1 VFVALE
7 SSPTGVPMSSVS
19 IDQTVLSY
27 SRELCFAGAH
37 CKLRTNSHELAN
49 VLELL
54 SIQTNGSSSSRFDIR
69 VVVDE
74 LSGETAEKPHF
85 RGLHHVVT
93 ASFGSSNVFVFDIL
107 RRTISATISGV
118 VARNSQFWKEKLI
131 PIALGVL
138 GAAMGLVP
146 MHCACLE
153 SENDGLLIAG
163 VSGAGKSTLSVALAQ
178 GGFNYVSDDWTYMS
192 QCDGRLVAYG
202 TSAPVKLLPDAVDHF
217 KVLQSRSLQ
226 TSMNG
231 ELAYEVDIVETFG
244 AQAERGCEPRWLIFL
259 ERTPYPGGEFTS
271 MSSTTARNYLHSSV
285 ERLPVQLSEA
295 AEMRGMI
302 IERVSQLPS
311 WRFRYGGTP
320 QFATEQLREFV
331 AHRRQEVYA

>member
-1 VFVALE
+1 MFVGLE
-7 SSPTGVPMSSVS
+7 SSPTGVPMTSIS

-27 SRELCFAGAH
+27 SRELCLAGAH
-37 CKLRTNSHELAN
+37 CNLRTNSCELAKIF
-49 VLELL
+49 ELL
-54 SIQTNGSSSSRFDIR
+54 SIQTSGSGSNRFDIR

-74 LSGETAEKPHF
+74 LSGEAAEQPHF

-107 RRTISATISGV
+107 RCTINATISGA
-118 VARNSQFWKEKLI
+118 VARDYQFWKEKLI
-131 PIALGVL
+131 PITLGVL

-153 SENDGLLIAG
+153 SQNDGLLIAG

-178 GGFNYVSDDWTYMS
+178 SGFNYVSDDWTYMS
-192 QCDGRLVAYG
+192 QRDGRLVAYG
-202 TSAPVKLLPDAVDHF
+202 TSAPVKLLPDAVKHF
-217 KVLQSRSLQ
+217 QALQSRSLQ

-231 ELAYEVDIVETFG
+231 ELAYEVDIAETFG
-244 AQAERGCEPRWLIFL
+244 AQVERGCEPRWLIFL
-259 ERTPYPGGEFTS
+259 ERMPHPGGEFTS
-271 MSSTTARNYLHSSV
+271 MSSSAARSYLHSSV

-295 AEMRGMI
+295 AEMRGRI
-302 IERVSQLPS
+302 IEKVSQLPS

-320 QFATEQLREFV
+320 QFATGQLREFV